1 MVEVDQI
8 MQVQPIALFRLLMS
22 SLAVGIALGVLYD
35 VLRVG
40 RVLIGMNHYTS
51 AATVPAFCP
60 KFCKRRERKSKPRLV
75 MILFNILLVTQDIV
89 FCLTAGAA
97 AAVLLFYHNNG
108 EFRGFVIIA
117 ILVGLAAYLLT
128 VGKLVIRAS
137 EYVVFAVKTAIL
149 YIVYYTTW
157 PFIALFRLLL
167 NQARRI
173 VAHIQSKREQKQIAR
188 YHVKHIQYL
197 TELAANGFLSHEK
210 MQNKKKRP

>member
-1 MVEVDQI
+1 MVGV
-8 MQVQPIALFRLLMS
+8 
-22 SLAVGIALGVLYD
+22 ALGVLYD
-35 VLRVG
+35 VLRIG

-60 KFCKRRERKSKPRLV
+60 KFCKRREKKSRTRFV
-75 MILFNILLVTQDIV
+75 TILLNILLGVQDIL
-89 FCLTAGAA
+89 FCLTMGAA

-117 ILVGLAAYLLT
+117 ILAGLAVYLMT
-128 VGKLVIRAS
+128 VGKLVINAS

-149 YIVYYTTW
+149 YIVYYMTW

-173 VAHIQSKREQKQIAR
+173 VARIQSRREKKQIAR
-188 YHVKHIQYL
+188 YHAKHIQLL
-197 TELAANGFLSHEK
+197 TELAANGFLPCEK
-210 MQNKKKRP
+210 TQNK

>member
-1 MVEVDQI
+1 
-8 MQVQPIALFRLLMS
+8 MQVQPIELFRLLMS
-22 SLAVGIALGVLYD
+22 SFMVGVALGVLYD
-35 VLRVG
+35 VLRIG

-60 KFCKRRERKSKPRLV
+60 KFCKRREKKSRTRFV
-75 MILFNILLVTQDIV
+75 TILLNILLGVQDIL
-89 FCLTAGAA
+89 FCLTMGAA

-117 ILVGLAAYLLT
+117 ILAGLAVYLMT
-128 VGKLVIRAS
+128 VGKLVINAS

-149 YIVYYTTW
+149 YIVYYMTW

-173 VAHIQSKREQKQIAR
+173 VARIQSRREKKQIAR
-188 YHVKHIQYL
+188 YHAKHIQLL
-197 TELAANGFLSHEK
+197 TELAATGFLPCEK
-210 MQNKKKRP
+210 TQNK

>member
-1 MVEVDQI
+1 
-8 MQVQPIALFRLLMS
+8 MQVQPIELFRLLMS
-22 SLAVGIALGVLYD
+22 SFMVGVALGVLYD
-35 VLRVG
+35 VLRIG

-60 KFCKRRERKSKPRLV
+60 KFCKRREKKSRTRFVK
-75 MILFNILLVTQDIV
+75 ILLNILLGVQDIL
-89 FCLTAGAA
+89 FCLTMGAA

-117 ILVGLAAYLLT
+117 ILAGLAVYLMT
-128 VGKLVIRAS
+128 VGKLVINAS

-149 YIVYYTTW
+149 YIVYYMTW

-173 VAHIQSKREQKQIAR
+173 VARIQSRREKKQIAR
-188 YHVKHIQYL
+188 YHAKHIQLL
-197 TELAANGFLSHEK
+197 TELAATGFLPCEK
-210 MQNKKKRP
+210 TKNK